1 MKATWI
7 SLACALAL
15 GGCATVDGSGEARDV
30 SLVVPTAVSTQ
41 AVNGAL
47 AMPADTALAWRDVVV
62 DPALRTA
69 VELSLLN
76 NRDLRVAALNI
87 EATRAQ
93 YGITAADR
101 GPTVEVDASATAG
114 TTRAATASLGI
125 ASWELDLWGRLA
137 NLKGAALATFLASEQ
152 TRDSVQASLVVSVA
166 QAWLTLDADQQKRD
180 LAERTLQTRQQSLE
194 FIERRRSLGAASALE
209 LATGQAAVETAR
221 GDLATLQA
229 QVSQDVNALR
239 LLVGTELPPEAL
251 PSIAHADNVGDEMA
265 SAQAEVKLVG
275 VPAGLSSTV
284 LLQRPDLKAAE
295 LALQAGRANVAAARA
310 ARFPTLSLTTSVGR
324 SSSDVG
330 SLFSAGNGVWSFM
343 PSVSLPIFDG
353 GASRLAEE
361 AAEVQQ
367 QVLLA
372 NYDKAIQTAFQETSD
387 ALAIRESL
395 ATRLD
400 AQAAL
405 QRAYAETLRL
415 VQARQEAGVETATAV
430 LDAQRSLFAAE
441 QGLITLKLSEQVNR
455 LTLFKVLG
463 GR

>member
-15 GGCATVDGSGEARDV
+15 GGCASLDHSGEAPDV
-30 SLVVPTAVSTQ
+30 SLLVPSAVSTQ
-41 AVNGAL
+41 AVDGAL
-47 AMPADTALAWRDVVV
+47 VVPADTALAWRDLIA
-62 DPALRTA
+62 DLALQAA

-93 YGITAADR
+93 YGIQSANV
-101 GPTVEVDASATAG
+101 GPTVNAGASATAG
-114 TTRAATASLGI
+114 TSQAATASLGI
-125 ASWELDLWGRLA
+125 VAWELDLWGRLSS
-137 NLKGAALATFLASEQ
+137 LKGAALATFMASEQ

-180 LAERTLQTRQQSLE
+180 LTDKTLQSRQRSLE
-194 FIERRRSLGAASALE
+194 LVQRRRTLGAATALE
-209 LATGQAAVETAR
+209 LATAQAAVETAR

-229 QVSQDVNALR
+229 QVGQDLNALR
-239 LLVGTELPPEAL
+239 LLVGTELPAQAL
-251 PSIAHADNVGDEMA
+251 PPVRTA
-265 SAQAEVKLVG
+265 SDAGAASLQPPVQLLG
-275 VPAGLSSTV
+275 VPAGLSSMV

-310 ARFPTLSLTTSVGR
+310 ARFPTLSLTTAVGR

-343 PSVSLPIFDG
+343 PSLSLPIFDG
-353 GASRLAEE
+353 GASRLAED
-361 AAEVQQ
+361 AARVQQ

-372 NYDKAIQTAFQETSD
+372 NYDKAIQTAFQETAD
-387 ALAIRESL
+387 ALVVRDSL
-395 ATRLD
+395 STRLD
-400 AQAAL
+400 AQEAL
-405 QRAYAETLRL
+405 QAAYAETLRL
-415 VQARQEAGVETATAV
+415 VQARHKAGAETATAV
-430 LDAQRSLFAAE
+430 LDAQRSLYAAE
-441 QGLITLKLSEQVNR
+441 QGLIGLRLSEQVNR